1 MTDSGFEFDMGL
13 GDPAR
18 AGVYAVGDGDL
29 RDLAAAARD
38 AGLRVCR
45 IDLQGC
51 SDKRTLLMRIA
62 TQLDF
67 PSGQGRNWDALS
79 DGLRD
84 LSWLPGKGYALLFND
99 ASGLQAASPGDFA
112 TLLDILGEAVNS
124 WADAELPF
132 WAFLELAGHAPT
144 GNESDA

>member
-51 SDKRTLLMRIA
+51 RDKRTLLMRMA

-84 LSWLPGKGYALLFND
+84 LSWLPANGYALLFSD
-99 ASGLQAASPGDFA
+99 AGDLQLASPDDFG
-112 TLLDILGEAVNS
+112 TLLDILGEASRS
-124 WADAELPF
+124 WADADMPF
-132 WAFLELAGHAPT
+132 WAFLELADTARAAAEH
-144 GNESDA
+144 DH